1 MKREMI
7 DMPRAAVASQPAQLD
22 RTSTTRAPFLSLG
35 SPTAIALVAATLLAA
50 LGLAWF
56 VNGYFVY
63 VLANVA
69 LLALVGIG
77 LNVLLGLT
85 GQVSFGHAGFYA
97 LGAYVVAVLSTSFG
111 LSFWLAWPI
120 GVALSAVLGFF
131 LALPAMRVK
140 GPYLAMVTIAFG
152 FIVEHG
158 IVEWRSVTGGQ
169 NGIMGVPS
177 PKLIGLALG
186 ERGVAS
192 LALVACGVG
201 LALYTWLSRSAWG
214 AAMRAVKDS
223 ETACESI
230 GVNPVRIKAVA
241 FAISAA
247 FAGLAGGL
255 FAPLSGF
262 VTPQGF
268 GMLQSILFVLVVMI
282 GGAGSIVGPL
292 IGAVVVGVL
301 PELLASLEEYR
312 LLFFG
317 CMLLVVLWVAPQGV
331 AGLGA
336 GVMRRLRPVEKTSS
350 TLADVEPAAAPT
362 TPVAPRGALSVR
374 GLGRVFG
381 GVRAVHDLSFD
392 TLAGGVTSLIGP
404 NGAGKTTVLNMLSGF
419 YQPTTGSFAL
429 EGKPLAG
436 QSAESNNKAL
446 GQAAWQIARAGV
458 ARTYQTS
465 QLFGT
470 LSVEDNVA
478 LALGGGKLGGLLQA
492 ARFHAPALREAA
504 RVLLA
509 RCGYTGAP
517 DALAADLPHVDRRLV
532 EIARALATQPQVL
545 LLDEP
550 AAGLSTED
558 KERLGALLRSIAE
571 SGIGVVVVEHDMSL
585 VMAVSDRIVVIDAG
599 QLLAV
604 GSPAEVRAN
613 PVVRR
618 AYLGD
623 SGDEGEGAVKAIN
636 ARVRNPAAAEWL
648 GVGQLQTGYGAAPV
662 LKGVSIQVRR
672 GELVALL
679 GANGAGKST
688 LMRALAGLQRPV
700 QGGIHLQGQ
709 ELGGLEAEQIVA
721 RGLVLV
727 PEGRQVFPELSVRD
741 NILLGAFLHPA
752 EAKAGLEQML
762 QRFPRLRER
771 LHQRAGLLSGGEQQ
785 MLAVARGLMS
795 RPQVLL
801 LDEPSLG
808 LAPKIIEELF
818 ATLDALR
825 DESMT
830 VLLVDQMAALALSLA
845 DHAYVLEA
853 GEVVAQG
860 SAQAL
865 AADGALV
872 KAYLGGGAG

>member
-1 MKREMI
+1 M
-7 DMPRAAVASQPAQLD
+7 
-22 RTSTTRAPFLSLG
+22 
-35 SPTAIALVAATLLAA
+35 
-50 LGLAWF
+50 
-56 VNGYFVY
+56 
-63 VLANVA
+63 
-69 LLALVGIG
+69 
-77 LNVLLGLT
+77 
-85 GQVSFGHAGFYA
+85 
-97 LGAYVVAVLSTSFG
+97 
-111 LSFWLAWPI
+111 
-120 GVALSAVLGFF
+120 
-131 LALPAMRVK
+131 
-140 GPYLAMVTIAFG
+140 
-152 FIVEHG
+152 
-158 IVEWRSVTGGQ
+158 TGGQ

-177 PKLIGLALG
+177 PKLIGWALG

-192 LALVACGVG
+192 LALVACGVAV
-201 LALYTWLSRSAWG
+201 ALYTWLSRSAWG

-247 FAGLAGGL
+247 LAGLAGGL

-282 GGAGSIVGPL
+282 GGAGSVVGPL

-317 CMLLVVLWVAPQGV
+317 CMLLVVLWAAPQGV

-336 GVMRRLRPVEKTSS
+336 SLMRRWRPTA
-350 TLADVEPAAAPT
+350 TDAAAPLADAAPMAAIAA
-362 TPVAPRGALSVR
+362 PVKARGALAVR

-381 GVRAVHDLSFD
+381 GVRAAHDLHFD

-419 YQPTTGSFAL
+419 YAPSAGTFAL
-429 EGKPLAG
+429 EGVPLA
-436 QSAESNNKAL
+436 

-465 QLFGT
+465 QLFGS

-478 LALGGGKLGGLLQA
+478 LALGSGRLGGLLQA
-492 ARFHAPALREAA
+492 ERFHAQALREASRA
-504 RVLLA
+504 LLA
-509 RCGYTGAP
+509 RCGYLGSP
-517 DALAADLPHVDRRLV
+517 DVLAADLAHVDRRLV

-550 AAGLSTED
+550 AAGLSSED
-558 KERLGALLRSIAE
+558 KVRLGALLRSIAAT
-571 SGIGVVVVEHDMSL
+571 GIGVVVVEHDMSL
-585 VMAVSDRIVVIDAG
+585 VMTVSDRIVVIDAG

-604 GSPAEVRAN
+604 GTPAEVRTN
-613 PVVRR
+613 PEVRR

-623 SGDEGEGAVKAIN
+623 SASGTQATN
-636 ARVRNPAAAEWL
+636 PRVRDAAAAEWL
-648 GVGQLQTGYGAAPV
+648 GVGELQTGYGAAPV
-662 LKGVSIQVRR
+662 LRGVSLQVRQ

-688 LMRALAGLQRPV
+688 LMRSLAGLHRPV
-700 QGGIHLQGQ
+700 QGGLHLQGQ
-709 ELGGLEAEQIVA
+709 DLGGLVAEQIVA

-741 NILLGAFLHPA
+741 NILLGAFLHP
-752 EAKAGLEQML
+752 EKAKEGLEQML

-795 RPQVLL
+795 QPRVLL

-825 DESMT
+825 QESMT
-830 VLLVDQMAALALSLA
+830 ILLVDQMAALALSLA

-860 SAQAL
+860 SAEAL

-872 KAYLGGGAG
+872 KAYLGG

>member
-1 MKREMI
+1 MKRESI
-7 DMPRAAVASQPAQLD
+7 DMPQAIVSPKLTPPVQ
-22 RTSTTRAPFLSLG
+22 TTVSGAPFLSLG

-50 LGLAWF
+50 LGLAWL

-158 IVEWRSVTGGQ
+158 IVEWRSLTGGQ

-192 LALVACGVG
+192 LALLACGVG
-201 LALYTWLSRSAWG
+201 LVLYTWLSRSAWG

-292 IGAVVVGVL
+292 IGALVVGVL

-317 CMLLVVLWVAPQGV
+317 CMLLVVLWAAPQGV

-336 GVMRRLRPVEKTSS
+336 GVMRRLRPAAKPSATP
-350 TLADVEPAAAPT
+350 ADVLPAAAST
-362 TPVAPRGALSVR
+362 TPAAARGALSVR

-436 QSAESNNKAL
+436 EVNDKAL
-446 GQAAWQIARAGV
+446 RQAAWQIARAGV

-465 QLFGT
+465 QLFGA

-492 ARFHAPALREAA
+492 AHFHAPALRQAA

-509 RCGYTGAP
+509 RCGYSGAP

-558 KERLGALLRSIAE
+558 KERLGGLLRSIAA

-623 SGDEGEGAVKAIN
+623 SGGEAEAADQPVN
-636 ARVRNPAAAEWL
+636 TRVRNPAAAEWL

-825 DESMT
+825 AESMT

-872 KAYLGGGAG
+872 KAYLGAA

>member
-1 MKREMI
+1 MSSVSKPSRVFWGLG
-7 DMPRAAVASQPAQLD
+7 PAPAVAVM
-22 RTSTTRAPFLSLG
+22 
-35 SPTAIALVAATLLAA
+35 ALLMCAA
-50 LGLAWF
+50 LGLAWT

-69 LLALVGIG
+69 LLAIVGIG

-97 LGAYVVAVLSTSFG
+97 LGAYAVAVLTTKFG
-111 LSFWLAWPI
+111 MNFWLAWAL
-120 GVALSAVLGFF
+120 GVALSAGLGFL
-131 LALPAMRVK
+131 LALPALRVK

-169 NGIMGVPS
+169 NGIMGIAAP
-177 PKLIGLALG
+177 ALG
-186 ERGVAS
+186 SLQLDVRGVA
-192 LALVACGVG
+192 ALSIVTCAVV
-201 LALYTWLSRSAWG
+201 LVLYSWLSRSAWG

-223 ETACESI
+223 ETACESV
-230 GVNPVRIKAVA
+230 GVNPLLIKAVA
-241 FAISAA
+241 FAVSAA
-247 FAGLAGGL
+247 IAGLAGGL

-282 GGAGSIVGPL
+282 GGAGSILGPV
-292 IGAVVVGVL
+292 IGAVIVGVL

-317 CMLLVVLWVAPQGV
+317 ALLLAVLWAAPQGM
-331 AGLGA
+331 AGLVG
-336 GVMRRLRPVEKTSS
+336 GLWRRVRPLPPDS
-350 TLADVEPAAAPT
+350 
-362 TPVAPRGALSVR
+362 PVTASDAQALSAVANTPRGAMTVT

-419 YQPTTGSFAL
+419 YKPSAGSFAL
-429 EGKPLAG
+429 QG
-436 QSAESNNKAL
+436 QAL
-446 GQAAWQIARAGV
+446 LGPAAWQLSRSGV

-478 LALGGGKLGGLLQA
+478 LGLCRGRLGNPLHAGKFTAG
-492 ARFHAPALREAA
+492 ALRDRSRA
-504 RVLLA
+504 LLA
-509 RCGYTGAP
+509 RCGYTGSP
-517 DALAADLPHVDRRLV
+517 RMLAAGLPHVDRRLV
-532 EIARALATQPQVL
+532 EIARALATDPQVL

-550 AAGLSTED
+550 AAGLSSED
-558 KERLGALLRSIAE
+558 KETLGSLLRSIAD

-585 VMAVSDRIVVIDAG
+585 VMRVSDRIVVMADG
-599 QLLAV
+599 QLLAT
-604 GSPAEVRAN
+604 GAPAYIRDN
-613 PVVRR
+613 PAVKQ
-618 AYLGD
+618 AYLGTAAGVD
-623 SGDEGEGAVKAIN
+623 AAPPPVRVK
-636 ARVRNPAAAEWL
+636 PDAERAPELL
-648 GVGQLQTGYGAAPV
+648 GVGELTAAYGAEPV
-662 LKGVSIQVRR
+662 LKQVSLQVRR

-688 LMRALAGLQRPV
+688 LMRTLAGLHRP
-700 QGGIHLQGQ
+700 QSGGMHLQGTD
-709 ELGGLEAEQIVA
+709 LTDKGAEQMVA

-741 NILLGAFLHPA
+741 NIRLGAFLKP
-752 EAKAGLEQML
+752 EGIDTRLEEML
-762 QRFPRLRER
+762 VRFPRLRER

-795 RPQVLL
+795 QPVLLL

-808 LAPKIIEELF
+808 LAPKVIEELF
-818 ATLDALR
+818 AALDNLR
-825 DESMT
+825 NEGLT

-845 DHAYVLEA
+845 DRAYVLA
-853 GEVVAQG
+853 SGRVVAEG
-860 SAQAL
+860 TAQSL
-865 AADGALV
+865 LADGSLAQ
-872 KAYLGGGAG
+872 AYLGGGAA